1 MSLHVRRAVIRD
13 AEAIARQSVDAAR
26 EDGHYHSGLG
36 LEQIRLHAFGASPVL
51 EILVGDEQGKIV
63 AHSVTYR
70 GYDLNA
76 GQTNLVV
83 AALYVAPEVRRKGVA
98 RIMMSAIARRA
109 RERGC
114 RRIHITTGQKNEVAH
129 RFYAAI
135 GAKEEQLAS
144 FMLAADA
151 IEWLAAEG
159 V

>member
-1 MSLHVRRAVIRD
+1 MSLYVRRAVIRD
-13 AEAIARQSVDAAR
+13 AEAIARQNRDAAR
-26 EDGHYHSGLG
+26 EDGHASSGFAI
-36 LEQIRLHAFGASPVL
+36 EQIRMHAFGPSPVI
-51 EILVGDEQGKIV
+51 EILVAEDQGQLI
-63 AHSVTYR
+63 AHSITYR
-70 GYDLNA
+70 GYDMRA

-83 AALYVAPEVRRKGVA
+83 AALYVAPEGRRKGVA

-114 RRIHITTGQKNEVAH
+114 RRIHITTGQSNEVAH

-135 GAKEEQLAS
+135 GAKEEQQAS
-144 FMLAADA
+144 FILAADA